1 MAKKQPKLYGLL
13 AKFDTPE
20 NLVSAARR
28 VVQAGYRKFD
38 AYTPYPVEEL
48 DRAMRL
54 KPSPLPYVILA
65 GGILGRV
72 GGFFMQAYATV
83 VDLPLNIGGRP
94 LFSWPTY
101 IPISFELTILLAAFA
116 GVLGLFAV
124 TRLPV
129 DANGR
134 VSVADFER
142 SLRSDTVFAS
152 VMAANN
158 EIGTLQ
164 PVNEIGALCRE
175 LARSPQRRL

>member
-65 GGILGRV
+65 GGILG
-72 GGFFMQAYATV
+72 G
-83 VDLPLNIGGRP
+83 
-94 LFSWPTY
+94 
-101 IPISFELTILLAAFA
+101 
-116 GVLGLFAV
+116 
-124 TRLPV
+124 
-129 DANGR
+129 
-134 VSVADFER
+134 
-142 SLRSDTVFAS
+142 
-152 VMAANN
+152 
-158 EIGTLQ
+158 
-164 PVNEIGALCRE
+164 
-175 LARSPQRRL
+175 

>member
-1 MAKKQPKLYGLL
+1 MAKKQSQLYGLL

-48 DRAMRL
+48 ERAMRL
-54 KPSPLPYVILA
+54 KPSPLPYVILT
-65 GGILGRV
+65 GGILGGV

-101 IPISFELTILLAAFA
+101 IPISFELTILLAALA
-116 GVLGLFAV
+116 GVLGLFVV
-124 TRLPV
+124 TRFPQPYHPV
-129 DANGR
+129 FNSEDFVAHGSTDSFYLNIEASDPNFDLERTREFMQVLGAVQ
-134 VSVADFER
+134 VS
-142 SLRSDTVFAS
+142 
-152 VMAANN
+152 
-158 EIGTLQ
+158 EI
-164 PVNEIGALCRE
+164 EA
-175 LARSPQRRL
+175 